1 MTDFA
6 IPSDDLIIRLY
17 SFTDLI
23 NGNIA
28 LDMLTRSVR
37 QIN

>member
-1 MTDFA
+1 MTDFV
-6 IPSDDLIIRLY
+6 IPSDGLMIRLY

-28 LDMLTRSVR
+28 LDMLTRSVK

>member
-6 IPSDDLIIRLY
+6 IPSDGLIILLY

-28 LDMLTRSVR
+28 LDMLTRSVQ